1 MAGFYDFRFGKS
13 IVGEDAPKYGGKCMQ
28 DFFAEDDFVKYGRG
42 GLSQNMIVMLPV
54 EEYVALC
61 EPLKADDHKHHADL
75 KKKLD
80 SGEIQRFDSIP
91 LLRIRQMEDGT
102 DAKVYG
108 HDGRHRAMLMKEL
121 GFDKIPVR
129 LYAENFCWGENCG
142 DGSRI
147 DSAEILQYPGAGLR
161 GWPKWLWGQ
170 NDKAMDTDKAKFKFP
185 VKREDSG
192 RAFDRGALME
202 RATNGLA
209 SAMDGGRKV
218 YRDEL
223 GRLIG
228 TAQME
233 CGVLVFRDAMGRRMA
248 SAAFDGCASEEE

>member
-13 IVGEDAPKYGGKCMQ
+13 IVGEDAPKYGGKCLQ

-42 GLSQNMIVMLPV
+42 GLSQNMVVMLPV

-142 DGSRI
+142 DDG
-147 DSAEILQYPGAGLR
+147 DYGSAEILQCPGAGLR

-185 VKREDSG
+185 VQVIRQGGVD
-192 RAFDRGALME
+192 GA
-202 RATNGLA
+202 
-209 SAMDGGRKV
+209 
-218 YRDEL
+218 RDE
-223 GRLIG
+223 GACKRN
-228 TAQME
+228 
-233 CGVLVFRDAMGRRMA
+233 GRRQEGVPRRVGQA
-248 SAAFDGCASEEE
+248 HRHRADGVRGSGVP